1 MEFNKHIHLF
11 ACNLQNARIGIQLV
25 FIFVICCVLNGCTTP
40 IVEETDAPK
49 GREYVSWIPAGYL
62 DLPEHAQPD
71 SATGQWWLG
80 FESEELNQFVS
91 QSLVSNFDLKAA
103 IYRLA
108 QLNAQADAVKA
119 QQSPT
124 LDAVV
129 GVQNQGPWNGIATAP
144 TTNDWSAKSVYQAGL
159 RVNYEVD
166 LWGKLGFNADSA
178 YQKALSSKHARDTVA
193 LTLTA
198 DVVATYFSAVSLAE
212 RINVNEKNL
221 KSIIKVGQGISERVR
236 RGDASSLDLSQ
247 QLILE
252 KNTEANLA
260 LLQGQYQ
267 KELNRLAQLIGTIP
281 GTVQLKSKSVEP
293 FKLASLQPGLPSDL
307 LCRRP
312 DIRAA
317 EANLS
322 AAQADLYAVRANL
335 LPSFSLTGQGGV
347 GSYDLSTFTSPQ
359 SLFFS
364 ITGNLIQS
372 IFDGG
377 KRKADIRAANAR
389 NYELLQVYAST
400 VQSALRDVQ
409 DALSGQSAADLRYQ
423 ALAQSKK
430 HASQLAMNTRRLLQ
444 LGAIDFIQLLTI
456 EQTVLTADDAVI
468 TARRDQLKAN
478 VDLFKA
484 IGGNIYIE
492 PSGCV
497 DAPRG

>member
-1 MEFNKHIHLF
+1 MLS
-11 ACNLQNARIGIQLV
+11 
-25 FIFVICCVLNGCTTP
+25 GCTTP
-40 IVEETDAPK
+40 IVEQTDAPK
-49 GREYVSWIPAGYL
+49 GKEYVSWIPAGYL
-62 DLPEHAQPD
+62 DLPAHAQTA
-71 SATGQWWLG
+71 STEGQWWLS
-80 FESEELNQFVS
+80 FESAELNQFVT
-91 QSLVSNFDLKAA
+91 QSLVRNFDLKAA

-129 GVQNQGPWNGIATAP
+129 GVQNQAPWNGVATAP
-144 TTNDWSAKSVYQAGL
+144 TTNDWSSKAVYQAGL

-178 YQKALSSKHARDTVA
+178 YQKALASKHARDTVA

-198 DVVATYFSAVSLAE
+198 DVVATYFSAISLAQ
-212 RINVNEKNL
+212 RIEVGAENL
-221 KSIIKVGQGISERVR
+221 KSIKKVGFGISERVR

-260 LLQGQYQ
+260 LLRGQHQ
-267 KELNRLAQLIGTIP
+267 KELNRLAQLIGSIP
-281 GTVQLKSKSVEP
+281 GTIELKTKSVEK
-293 FKLASLQPGLPSDL
+293 FKLVNLKVGLPSDL

-317 EANLS
+317 EASLA

-335 LPSFSLTGQGGV
+335 LPSFSLVGQGGM
-347 GSYDLSTFTSPQ
+347 GSYDLSSFTSPQ

-377 KRKADIRAANAR
+377 KRKADIRAADAR
-389 NYELLQVYAST
+389 NYELLEVYAST

-409 DALSGQSAADLRYQ
+409 DALAGLSAADLRYQ
-423 ALAQSKK
+423 ALAMSKT
-430 HASQLAMNTRRLLQ
+430 HADQLATNTRRLLQ
-444 LGAIDFIQLLTI
+444 RGAIDFIQLLTI
-456 EQTVLTADDAVI
+456 EQTVLASDDAVI

-484 IGGNIYIE
+484 IGGRMDE
-492 PSGCV
+492 EKVRCV
-497 DAPRG
+497 DAQRA